1 MKRPGG
7 RCLLLLGLLLGY
19 GRPTHRFTAF
29 AGWFAPAGR
38 EVTARNAG
46 DDEVAALLAQA
57 QALREEVQREE
68 ATRERTLPISTENAM
83 SSQDA
88 MRARRAEE
96 QAAEAEVEEAAPSPV
111 PGEDP
116 VVAKAR
122 AELAAAKAAL
132 EAAKREAGS
141 PGTAPKPA
149 AAAAPTPAPATTA
162 LEDVQLNFSG
172 QVMTEAEWKDLA
184 EKFLDMNLVEQFQTN
199 SRVGPQGRRK
209 LKALREGKQGAFILP
224 GERVRLLKDDNAFRG
239 AFKRFPAQSLNGYT
253 AEKWTRRGEECI
265 IEKVFNDK
273 TLTCVFA
280 DSTRFDL
287 PWEVVDGYKE

>member
-68 ATRERTLPISTENAM
+68 
-83 SSQDA
+83 DA

-273 TLTCVFA
+273 CLFCKR
-280 DSTRFDL
+280 DDQMH
-287 PWEVVDGYKE
+287 